1 MPYLVYPS
9 CVIYNDCDPLRP
21 QCTWHTDCLYSSVL
35 IPVVLQRLYASYDLH
50 PLSTH
55 LQHWSWTKL
64 RPPAAPS
71 DTVSRA
77 FNRSPTCD
85 RVGSVRGILVLILR
99 VLVLAS
105 VQWCVLICRKTIASG
120 VMLTGGTSGTFIIP
134 KTPSLRPRP
143 SLDESAGQDC
153 RFTLPE
159 WCTEQEMH
167 G

>member
-1 MPYLVYPS
+1 MMVLSALWTFSSHPHPSHRFCYTCPSYPSDAVFFWDIINIWLSRQWTFPKQQRAVPYLVYHS

-105 VQWCVLICRKTIASG
+105 VQWC
-120 VMLTGGTSGTFIIP
+120 
-134 KTPSLRPRP
+134 
-143 SLDESAGQDC
+143 
-153 RFTLPE
+153 
-159 WCTEQEMH
+159 
-167 G
+167 